1 MKSFCA
7 LLFILFV
14 TLSIGAQNPDAVD
27 SDPTQNSNSADAEQA
42 ETKPGKTINTT
53 HGKITIPAEKL
64 NPVKVPLVAAP
75 PVIDGKL
82 NDEIW
87 KQAAVFKDF
96 YQTSPGDNI
105 EPSKP
110 TEAYLA
116 YDEKNLYIAFKA
128 WDERDKIR
136 ATVAKRDNVTGED
149 NVRVWLDTFNDQR
162 RAYILAFNPF
172 GIQQDGIDTNG
183 ERPDY
188 SVDIVMESKGVIED
202 WGYSVE
208 VKIPFKSL
216 RYAAGEGK
224 FWGINFARNI
234 DRLNDELDEWMPMSR
249 EISGK
254 INQFGKISG
263 LTEIKSERTLEL
275 VPSVTF
281 SETGKPRASGGFV
294 NQPIE
299 QQYGLNLKYTITP
312 NITLD
317 AAINPDFAEI
327 EADAPVVA
335 ANQRFPIFFGEK
347 RPFFLEGADIFS
359 SPIRVFY
366 SRQIIDPDVAAKIT
380 GKVGRNSFGFL
391 LASDNAPGNFSE
403 EERNN
408 PDTRRIF
415 GELFDK
421 NANIAVLRAKRD
433 VGRES
438 SVGVFGTAYVFPERR
453 SFLGGFDGRFK
464 LDDKTSFV
472 FQAVGSMS
480 RRCFF
485 DPNFDPATDVFRADR
500 NQEICQSSRQRGSSR
515 ENFYRNG
522 NGLSYYAQYDY
533 TDRNFG
539 YVLEAEGSTR
549 DYRAEV
555 GFTRRTNTNSVSV
568 GTRYSTDAKPN
579 APLIRFSTFNSVGFR
594 YNFQGLS
601 QGAYYNS
608 NLNFTLQKN
617 TTVGFRGGIGYD
629 RLFEEEFGRSRT
641 LTRPIGAF
649 FGSPERSAV
658 SGSAGFYVRS
668 SPNKKLL
675 VNANFSYSWNDF
687 DFDFGAGSRFPRVS
701 SAYLQ
706 YLNDSLT
713 NPDLLAPP
721 LDPGTGNG
729 IDLGG
734 FVQYK
739 PTDPFTVSLNFN
751 KSRLVRNDTGLVAFD
766 TNIFSL
772 RSTYQFTR
780 FIFTRARLD
789 YDTLSRNTAGQL
801 LVGWNPSPGTA
812 FYAGYN
818 DSFIY
823 PGFFRKERTFFI
835 RMSYLFRKSF

>member
-1 MKSFCA
+1 MRNFCA
-7 LLFILFV
+7 LLFILFI
-14 TLSIGAQNPDAVD
+14 SISIEAQTSNAGDADV
-27 SDPTQNSNSADAEQA
+27 PAKNGQT
-42 ETKPGKTINTT
+42 ETKPDKVINTD
-53 HGKITIPAEKL
+53 HGKIVVPAEKV
-64 NPVKVPLVAAP
+64 NPVKVPLVVLS

-82 NDEIW
+82 DDEIW

-110 TEAYLA
+110 TEAFLA
-116 YDEKNLYIAFKA
+116 YDEKNLYIAFKCF
-128 WDERDKIR
+128 DEKDKIR

-162 RAYILAFNPF
+162 RAYILAFNPL
-172 GIQQDGIDTNG
+172 GIQQDGILTEGRGNDF
-183 ERPDY
+183 

-202 WGYSVE
+202 WGWSVE

-216 RYAAGEGK
+216 RYNNGEGV

-234 DRLNDELDEWMPMSR
+234 DRLNDELDEWVPQSR
-249 EISGK
+249 EISGRL
-254 INQFGKISG
+254 NQHGRISG

-281 SETGKPRASGGFV
+281 SETGEPKSSGRFV
-294 NQPIE
+294 NEPIG
-299 QQYGLNLKYTITP
+299 QQFGLNLKYTITP
-312 NITLD
+312 NVTLD

-359 SPIRVFY
+359 TPITVFY

-391 LASDNAPGNFSE
+391 LASDNAPGNFGE
-403 EERNN
+403 EERSD
-408 PDTRRIF
+408 PETRRIF

-421 NANIAVLRAKRD
+421 NSQIGVFRVKRD

-438 SVGVFGTAYVFPERR
+438 SVGLFGTAYVFPERR
-453 SFLGGFDGRFK
+453 NVTGGFDGRFK
-464 LDDKTSFV
+464 LDPKTIFS
-472 FQAVGSMS
+472 FQAVGSAS

-485 DPNFDPATDVFRADR
+485 DPNFDANADIFTADR

-522 NGLSYYAQYDY
+522 SGLSYYAQYDY

-539 YVLEAEGSTR
+539 YAVEAEGSTR
-549 DYRAEV
+549 DYRADV
-555 GFTRRTNTNSVSV
+555 GFTRRTNTNNISI
-568 GTRYSTDAKPN
+568 GT
-579 APLIRFSTFNSVGFR
+579 RFSTDSKPDAPIIRFNLYNSAGFR
-594 YNFQGLS
+594 FDWQGRS
-601 QGAYYNS
+601 QSAYYDTNFNF
-608 NLNFTLQKN
+608 NLQRNTSFNLQA
-617 TTVGFRGGIGYD
+617 GIGYE
-629 RLFEEEFGRSRT
+629 RIFEDEFGRNRT

-649 FGSPERSAV
+649 FGESERSATNGFGGV
-658 SGSAGFYVRS
+658 SFQSSPSQKLSFYVDF
-668 SPNKKLL
+668 NY
-675 VNANFSYSWNDF
+675 NWNVF
-687 DFDFGAGSRFPRVS
+687 DLDFGAGPRFPRAS
-701 SAYLQ
+701 SAFLRYLD
-706 YLNDSLT
+706 DSLI
-713 NPDLLAPP
+713 NPNLPLPP
-721 LDPGTGNG
+721 LDPGAGNQF
-729 IDLGG
+729 DFGG
-734 FVQYK
+734 YIQYK
-739 PTDPFTVSLNFN
+739 PTDPFTISLDFE
-751 KSRLVRNDTGLVAFD
+751 KTRLTRNDTGLTAFD
-766 TNIFSL
+766 SDIFSL

-780 FIFTRARLD
+780 FIFARARLD
-789 YDTLSRNTAGQL
+789 YDTLGRDTAGQV

-818 DSFIY
+818 DSFVY
-823 PGFFRKERTFFI
+823 PGFFRTERTFFI